1 MKRIVSIQ
9 DISCLGKC
17 SLTVALPVI
26 SALGV
31 ECAIVPTAVLSTH
44 TMFRNFTCKDLS
56 DQIAPIAAH
65 WKSENIAF
73 DAVYTGYLASK
84 AQISDVCRFF
94 DEFRT
99 EDNLIFV
106 DPAMADN
113 GRLYPAFGED
123 FPAEMAKVCA
133 KADVIVPNL
142 TEACLLTGTP
152 YRLDYD
158 EAYIRTLLRKLTGLG
173 AKRAVLTGVSFSPDR
188 LGVMAYDPGTDGYF
202 TYFTEKLPQ
211 SFHGTGDLFAS
222 TCVGAMMRGMTL
234 DGALKL
240 AADFTLEC
248 IRVTAAKPNANWY
261 GVEFETAI
269 PWLVR
274 RLDVSLPAAQ
284 A

>member
-26 SALGV
+26 SAMGV
-31 ECAIVPTAVLSTH
+31 ECAVLPTAVLSTH
-44 TMFRNFTCKDLS
+44 TMFQNFTCLDLT

-65 WKSENIAF
+65 WKSEKLAF
-73 DAVYTGYLASK
+73 DAIYTGYLAS
-84 AQISDVCRFF
+84 AEQIGEVCRFF

-99 EDNLIFV
+99 ADNLILV

-113 GRLYPAFGED
+113 GRLYPAFGPE

-133 KADVIVPNL
+133 KADVIAPNL

-152 YRLDYD
+152 YRADFT
-158 EAYIRTLLRKLTGLG
+158 EPEIRELLRRLTGLG
-173 AKRAVLTGVSFSPDR
+173 AKKAVLTGVSFTPDR
-188 LGVMAYDPGTDGYF
+188 VGVMAYDPAREDF
-202 TYFTEKLPQ
+202 FSYFTEKLPQ

-222 TCVGAMMRGMTL
+222 VCAGGLMNGLDLGASLR
-234 DGALKL
+234 L
-240 AADFTLEC
+240 AADMVVEC
-248 IRVTAAKPNANWY
+248 IRLTAWKPDANWY
-261 GVEFETAI
+261 GVEFEAAI

-274 RLDVSLPAAQ
+274 RLGR
-284 A
+284 